1 MADKRRKHPTYDP
14 DAEVTTVVAGHIGVI
29 ELNRP
34 KALNSLSVEM
44 IRLIREAIDKWADDD
59 WIQFI
64 VIKSSSEKA
73 FCAGGDVRY
82 VRMRDKKRMYRFGDS
97 FFEEEYDLNERLSQV
112 NKPVIALLEGI
123 VMGGGMGISMHGS
136 HRVVTP
142 RTLGAMPEAAIGFVP
157 DVGMSYRLT
166 HLDVSPAVG
175 LFIATTGWR
184 LSPADMLYTGL
195 GTNLVADVNKF
206 ESDLHSGDLPEALRS
221 NALDPQALQE
231 PTSILQKH
239 HEWIEQT
246 FADGDWGAIEARI
259 VEAVNAS
266 SFIGDAELTQF
277 ITKVAESLQGASPE
291 SLVATVELFRRA
303 EHATLREALDM
314 EYKVG
319 SELRRGKNFIE
330 GVRAVLEH
338 KDHNAQFDP
347 ATTDQVDV
355 QKWRELLA

>member
-1 MADKRRKHPTYDP
+1 MVDRRRKHPTYDP

-34 KALNSLSVEM
+34 KALNSLNVEM

-64 VIKSSSEKA
+64 VIKSSSERA

-82 VRMRDKKRMYRFGDS
+82 VRMRDMKRMHRFGDT
-97 FFEEEYDLNERLSQV
+97 FFEEEYALNERLSQV

-184 LSPADMLYTGL
+184 LGPADMLYTGL
-195 GTNLVADVNKF
+195 GTNLVADVHDF
-206 ESDLHSGDLPEALRS
+206 ESDLHSGNLPEALGA
-221 NALDPQALQE
+221 NALDPRELDEPASALQR
-231 PTSILQKH
+231 H
-239 HEWIEQT
+239 AEWIEQT
-246 FADGDWGAIEARI
+246 FADGSWADIEARI
-259 VEAVNAS
+259 VRDAGS
-266 SFIGDAELTQF
+266 SLDAELEQY
-277 ITKVAESLQGASPE
+277 IAKVTKSLQGANPE

-303 EHATLREALDM
+303 QHATLREALDM

-319 SELRRGKNFIE
+319 TELRQGPNFIE

-338 KDHNAQFDP
+338 KDHNAQFEP
-347 ATTDQVDV
+347 ASTEDVDV
-355 QKWRELLA
+355 KKWRELLGD

>member
-14 DAEVTTVVAGHIGVI
+14 DAEVTTVVAGHVGVI

-34 KALNSLSVEM
+34 KALNSLNVEM
-44 IRLIREAIDKWADDD
+44 IRLIREAVDKWADDD

-64 VIKSSSEKA
+64 VIKSSSDRA

-82 VRMRDKKRMYRFGDS
+82 VRMRDMKRMYRFGDS
-97 FFEEEYDLNERLSQV
+97 FFEEEYDLNERLSRV

-136 HRVVTP
+136 HRVITP

-166 HLDVSPAVG
+166 HLDCSPAVG
-175 LFIATTGWR
+175 LFIAATGWR

-195 GTNLVADVNKF
+195 ATNLVADVHAF

-221 NALDPQALQE
+221 NALDPQKLEE
-231 PTSILQKH
+231 PTSTLQQH
-239 HEWIEQT
+239 AEWIERT
-246 FADGDWGAIEARI
+246 FAEGTWADIEARI
-259 VEAVNAS
+259 VRDEGSVS
-266 SFIGDAELTQF
+266 DAELAQF
-277 ITKVAESLQGASPE
+277 ITKVTDSLKGANPE

-303 EHATLREALDM
+303 EGATLREALDM
-314 EYKVG
+314 EFKVG
-319 SELRRGKNFIE
+319 GELRRGANFIE

-338 KDHNAQFDP
+338 KDHNAQFEP
-347 ATTDQVDV
+347 ASTDDVDV
-355 QKWRELLA
+355 EKWRALVG